1 MKIII
6 TESKRR
12 TIILN
17 WLDKNYGN
25 MFKGSDDE
33 YYIKVNGLYDKI
45 LLGSKI
51 GWFYI
56 VNEELQNSL
65 IDMFGFTKSELLSI
79 FKPWMEGKFD
89 VKVTEVAYT
98 TYHCNTCG
106 KYHPVKYH
114 IEE

>member
-6 TESKRR
+6 TESKRM
-12 TIILN
+12 TIIMN
-17 WLDKNYGN
+17 WLDKNYGK
-25 MFKGSDDE
+25 MFKGPEGD
-33 YYIKVNGLYDKI
+33 YYIKENGLYTKI

-56 VNEELQNSL
+56 VNEELQNDL
-65 IDMFGFTKSELLSI
+65 IDMFGVNKSELLSI

-89 VKVTEVAYT
+89 VKVTEVTYT

-106 KYHPVKYH
+106 KYHPVKHH
-114 IEE
+114 IKE